1 MPTALIHN
9 APNNRCPAGGE
20 YVWRME
26 EGVAFEDPRR
36 ISDREMRQIVLSEEE
51 WERIFHLGSTINI
64 VDNLLLHV
72 EGGSSVISEIE
83 EILKW
88 LQSNSIVVL
97 ETTEVCEY
105 LIEYPD
111 IIDFLLSVSDRV
123 RKRFVSPDQLS
134 LELYNDPEI
143 DDKYLTLYVR
153 QEHYGDSIMDVID
166 SISAEYEEE
175 LSGTSG
181 WMIVT
186 TDFAPPR

>member
-1 MPTALIHN
+1 M
-9 APNNRCPAGGE
+9 
-20 YVWRME
+20 
-26 EGVAFEDPRR
+26 
-36 ISDREMRQIVLSEEE
+36 
-51 WERIFHLGSTINI
+51 
-64 VDNLLLHV
+64 
-72 EGGSSVISEIE
+72 
-83 EILKW
+83 
-88 LQSNSIVVL
+88 
-97 ETTEVCEY
+97 
-105 LIEYPD
+105 IEYPD

-175 LSGTSG
+175 LPGTSG